1 MGAGDVLR
9 DRRAQRIESAE
20 GSNCDYVTA
29 KAHSVAAEGLKHLV
43 DE

>member
-1 MGAGDVLR
+1 MR

-20 GSNCDYVTA
+20 GSNCDYVT

>member
-1 MGAGDVLR
+1 MGAGDVHCG
-9 DRRAQRIESAE
+9 RIESAE
-20 GSNCDYVTA
+20 SSNCDYVT

>member
-1 MGAGDVLR
+1 MFIAGPT
-9 DRRAQRIESAE
+9 AQRIESAE
-20 GSNCDYVTA
+20 SSNCDNVT